1 MRGISRMSMYP
12 SFAAI
17 FQISQIQT
25 EIFSAFKVLMLYHAS
40 AQWEKKA
47 KKMFWNGFLELWR
60 REMGDVLG
68 SKNLNN
74 LLRRI
79 RWDFYQ
85 TNKFICD
92 VNSQDHWSFFNKDL
106 LLLKPAT
113 DLWPSFAAPAG
124 KSISGFL
131 LFPLDWQNSPNKP
144 KITLIECLK
153 FLGLD
158 WFADVS

>member
-1 MRGISRMSMYP
+1 MSKFCHNISDLTNSDRNFLCFQ
-12 SFAAI
+12 SFDV
-17 FQISQIQT
+17 ISCICPVR
-25 EIFSAFKVLMLYHAS
+25 EI
-40 AQWEKKA
+40 A
-47 KKMFWNGFLELWR
+47 KKNMFWNGSLELWR

-92 VNSQDHWSFFNKDL
+92 VNSQDHRSVFNKDL